1 MASNV
6 NKVTLLGRLGNDP
19 ELKYTQDG
27 TAIARLSI
35 ATSEKFKDRSGEQQE
50 KTEWHRC
57 AAFGKAAEIIGE
69 YCKKGDMIYA
79 EGKIAYSKRTGDDGI
94 ERYFTDIKI
103 RDFTLLGGKR
113 EEGAAR
119 PGAQRREP
127 QRQESPKP
135 ANFDDV
141 PFDDD
146 IPF

>member
-6 NKVTLLGRLGNDP
+6 NKVTLLGRLGSDP

-27 TAIARLSI
+27 NAIARLSI

-69 YCKKGDMIYA
+69 YCKKGDMIYV

-119 PGAQRREP
+119 PGAQRP
-127 QRQESPKP
+127 STPKP
-135 ANFDDV
+135 AGFEDL
-141 PFDDD
+141 PFEDD